1 MYRHSTIH
9 LIFILMAPLFCWPTA
24 SAKNTQGND
33 NPDDENLLSNHV
45 YNDNIHTVQL
55 YREGWEFSQPVL
67 ILGSGQH
74 LVLKFDDLS
83 GEAHT
88 YSYTIKHCTTDW
100 TPSNLIESEYLDGFF
115 ENSIDDY
122 EYSVNTTIPYVNYL
136 LRIPNDD
143 VKLKLSGNY
152 VLTVWRDYSHTK
164 PLLSRRFFVV
174 GQKVSVTGRVKAAT
188 YDSYKGPNQ
197 EVDFEIQH
205 PDFSI
210 QNPRNE
216 VKVLLMQNGRWDNA
230 KTDLLPQFIRENSL
244 TYDYSGENVFPGG
257 NEFRNFDMKSLRVN
271 GKGIAG
277 IQYLSPLYHVTLY
290 ADKDRHGQDYHFEN
304 DLNGHYLVKRDNV
317 TDSNVESDY
326 AMVHFSLD
334 IQAPLTEGNIYVFGE
349 LSDWQCSPSNQMVYS
364 IERKQ
369 YELALLLKQGF
380 YDYEYA
386 YVRNDDGKINTSLLE
401 GSHVETENNYQI
413 FVYYRGISSRYDQL
427 IGYQVINSANE

>member
-1 MYRHSTIH
+1 MYYNFTIRI
-9 LIFILMAPLFCWPTA
+9 IFILTVSLYGLTPVTG
-24 SAKNTQGND
+24 KNARQNNTS
-33 NPDDENLLSNHV
+33 DDENLLTDQV
-45 YNDNIHTVQL
+45 YSDNIHTVQFF
-55 YREGWEFSQPVL
+55 REGWEFSQPIL
-67 ILGSGQH
+67 ILGSDQH

-83 GEAHT
+83 GQAHT
-88 YSYTIKHCTTDW
+88 YSYTIKHCSANW

-115 ENSIDDY
+115 ENTIDDY

-136 LRIPNDD
+136 LKIPNDD
-143 VKLKLSGNY
+143 VRPKLSGNY
-152 VLTVWRDYSHTK
+152 VLTVWNNYDHTH
-164 PLLSRRFFVV
+164 PVLTRRFFVV
-174 GQKVSVTGRVKAAT
+174 DTKVSITGQVKPAT

-205 PDFSI
+205 PDFTI
-210 QNPRNE
+210 QNPRDE

-244 TYDYSGENVFPGG
+244 VYDYSQENVFPGG

-271 GKGIAG
+271 GKGIAD
-277 IQYLSPLYHVTLY
+277 IQYLSPLYHVTLLP
-290 ADKDRHGQDYHFEN
+290 DRDRHGQDYRFEN
-304 DLNGHYLVKRDNV
+304 DLDGHYFVKRDNV
-317 TDSNVESDY
+317 TDSDLEADY

-349 LSDWQCSPSNQMVYS
+349 LSGWQCTPANQMVYS

-386 YVRNDDGKINTSLLE
+386 YMRNDDGIIDTSLLE

-427 IGYQVINSANE
+427 IGYQVINSVNK